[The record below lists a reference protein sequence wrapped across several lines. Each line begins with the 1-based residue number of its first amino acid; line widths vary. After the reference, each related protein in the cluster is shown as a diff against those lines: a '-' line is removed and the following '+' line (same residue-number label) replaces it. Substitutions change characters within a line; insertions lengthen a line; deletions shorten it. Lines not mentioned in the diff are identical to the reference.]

1 MMMQETVIAIMG
13 QPGGAG
19 GMVAYL
25 DSPSTHCNADDFCP
39 LVLDPTVLPPLD
51 TVATSRPMER
61 LCAPPGISSGDP
73 PRLRQYIRQRLAE
86 PFNAEISHQ
95 ERECGAIAVGSTLR
109 GPRSIHGSERH
120 VRYQQV
126 TPAKVGPGLRSFVYP
141 LRMAA
146 FLSAAGVKAEPELER
161 FANRF

>member
-1 MMMQETVIAIMG
+1 MIFARWCSILQSCRRLT
-13 QPGGAG
+13 
-19 GMVAYL
+19 
-25 DSPSTHCNADDFCP
+25 PSQRRGLWNG
-39 LVLDPTVLPPLD
+39 
-51 TVATSRPMER
+51 
-61 LCAPPGISSGDP
+61 CAPPGISSGDP

-86 PFNAEISHQ
+86 PFSAEISHQ